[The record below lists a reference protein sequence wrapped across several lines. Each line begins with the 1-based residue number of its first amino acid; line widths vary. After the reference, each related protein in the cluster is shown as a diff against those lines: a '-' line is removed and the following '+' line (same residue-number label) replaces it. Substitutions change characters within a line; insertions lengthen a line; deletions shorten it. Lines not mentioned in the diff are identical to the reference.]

1 MPFKK
6 FQQQKY
12 PPRLWALVGYPGSG
26 KSTFA
31 TQMRTP
37 LLPIDADN
45 RFVEVVNLVQGDVY
59 RLSDNAADNT
69 DPEAIV
75 RLLNENMPGSNV
87 ATIVVDSLTAII
99 TPLVTQAI
107 QDNDADRNKNRL
119 TSFRA
124 KALAMRQIQD
134 AVSKWGC
141 DVLWSY
147 HLQDARDPNQRDA
160 EGRPKLVTR
169 ATLSSTERA
178 RLYRSLN
185 LELHLIQESDR
196 RGVKVVWARRGRS
209 GMTLWDDSSTWAGMP
224 EKIEAAVYDGLTEAQ
239 QNEIEQ
245 QTPASFPNAEAAIA
259 WGFEQGAF
267 EALQHARNAYAKLK
281 AEKQPETANEMW
293 ALWIDNVNHRL
304 ADLALADD
312 QAHESASG
320 SEQSSLFP
328 ESGSDMEE

>member
-1 MPFKK
+1 
-6 FQQQKY
+6 
-12 PPRLWALVGYPGSG
+12 LVGYPGSG

-31 TQMRTP
+31 TQMQTP
-37 LLPIDADN
+37 LLAIDSDN
-45 RFVEVVNLVQGDVY
+45 RFAEVVGLAQGDVY
-59 RLSDNAADNT
+59 RLSDHAADNT
-69 DPEAIV
+69 DPETIA

-99 TPLVTQAI
+99 TPLVTQAV
-107 QDNDADRNKNRL
+107 QENDAGKHKNRVA
-119 TSFRA
+119 SFKA

-134 AVSKWGC
+134 AASKWGV
-141 DVLWSY
+141 DVLWIY
-147 HLQDARDPNQRDA
+147 HLGDSRDPNQKDD

-185 LELHLIQESDR
+185 LELHLIQDGDK

-209 GMTLWDDSSTWAGMP
+209 GMILWDDSGTWAGMP
-224 EKIEAAVYDGLTEAQ
+224 EKIESAVYDGLTEVQ
-239 QNEIEQ
+239 QAEIEQ
-245 QTPASFPNAEAAIA
+245 QTPDSFPNAEAAIA

-267 EALQHARNAYAKLK
+267 EALQHARNAYAKMK
-281 AEKQPETANEMW
+281 REKQPKTAQAMW

-312 QAHESASG
+312 QARESAG
-320 SEQSSLFP
+320 TDAIAQT
-328 ESGSDMEE
+328 G